1 MNKDDGNFQM
11 PEIDRVV
18 HEPARLAILTVL
30 SSCEEADFLFLER
43 ATKLSRGNLS
53 VQLTRLEDAG
63 VIEID
68 KRIEHKRT
76 LTTAKL
82 SDRGRHTLN
91 AYWESMNALR
101 TAAEGRLTATA
112 GSPKRTLPPRRRVP
126 VGGLLA
132 TLVLP
137 ALWVHNPMA
146 IEAAYGSW
154 RRGCEGVR
162 QTSATLNAPHLRT

>member
-1 MNKDDGNFQM
+1 MNKNDSNFEM

-63 VIEID
+63 VVEID

-82 SDRGRHTLN
+82 TARGRRPLN
-91 AYWESMNALR
+91 AYWESMNARR
-101 TAAEGRLTATA
+101 TAARGRLTATA
-112 GSPKRTLPPRRRVP
+112 
-126 VGGLLA
+126 
-132 TLVLP
+132 
-137 ALWVHNPMA
+137 
-146 IEAAYGSW
+146 
-154 RRGCEGVR
+154 
-162 QTSATLNAPHLRT
+162 

>member
-1 MNKDDGNFQM
+1 MNKDSDNFQM

-53 VQLTRLEDAG
+53 VQLTRLEDAN
-63 VIEID
+63 VIEIE
-68 KRIEHKRT
+68 KKIEHKRT

-82 SDRGRHTLN
+82 TDRGRRTLS

-101 TAAEGRLTATA
+101 TAAGGRLSATA
-112 GSPKRTLPPRRRVP
+112 GGSKRVRPSRRYVP
-126 VGGLLA
+126 VKG
-132 TLVLP
+132 
-137 ALWVHNPMA
+137 
-146 IEAAYGSW
+146 
-154 RRGCEGVR
+154 
-162 QTSATLNAPHLRT
+162 

>member
-1 MNKDDGNFQM
+1 MNKNGSNFQM

-63 VIEID
+63 VVEID

-82 SDRGRHTLN
+82 TDQGRHTLN
-91 AYWESMNALR
+91 AYWDSMRAWR
-101 TAAEGRLTATA
+101 TAAESRLTGTA
-112 GSPKRTLPPRRRVP
+112 GPPKRAHRPPSRCVP
-126 VGGLLA
+126 V
-132 TLVLP
+132 
-137 ALWVHNPMA
+137 
-146 IEAAYGSW
+146 
-154 RRGCEGVR
+154 EG
-162 QTSATLNAPHLRT
+162 

>member
-1 MNKDDGNFQM
+1 MITGYSTTFSVVISRSGAMNKDENFQM

-30 SSCEEADFLFLER
+30 SSCEEADFLFLEH

-53 VQLTRLEDAG
+53 VQLTRLEEAG

-82 SDRGRHTLN
+82 TDQGRQTLN
-91 AYWESMNALR
+91 TYWNNMDAWR
-101 TAAEGRLTATA
+101 TAAEGRLTETAAT
-112 GSPKRTLPPRRRVP
+112 PKRVRPPR
-126 VGGLLA
+126 
-132 TLVLP
+132 
-137 ALWVHNPMA
+137 
-146 IEAAYGSW
+146 
-154 RRGCEGVR
+154 
-162 QTSATLNAPHLRT
+162 

>member
-1 MNKDDGNFQM
+1 MNNDGDNFQM

-63 VIEID
+63 VIEIE

-82 SDRGRHTLN
+82 TDRGRRTLN
-91 AYWESMNALR
+91 AYWESINAMQ
-101 TAAEGRLTATA
+101 TAAKGRSTATA
-112 GSPKRTLPPRRRVP
+112 GSPKRARPPGRHVP
-126 VGGLLA
+126 V
-132 TLVLP
+132 
-137 ALWVHNPMA
+137 
-146 IEAAYGSW
+146 
-154 RRGCEGVR
+154 EG
-162 QTSATLNAPHLRT
+162 

>member
-1 MNKDDGNFQM
+1 MNKKDDNFQM

-63 VIEID
+63 VIEIE
-68 KRIEHKRT
+68 KRIERKRT

-82 SDRGRHTLN
+82 TDRGRRALN
-91 AYWESMNALR
+91 AYWESMNALQ
-101 TAAEGRLTATA
+101 TAAKDRLTANT
-112 GSPKRTLPPRRRVP
+112 GSPKRAEPPRRCVP
-126 VGGLLA
+126 V
-132 TLVLP
+132 
-137 ALWVHNPMA
+137 
-146 IEAAYGSW
+146 
-154 RRGCEGVR
+154 EG
-162 QTSATLNAPHLRT
+162 